1 MTQSLKGGE
10 SFFLNVF
17 IHHAI
22 VFDCFLLLLCLFAQ
36 VTLCYEKCLKSFENC
51 MKIGKNDFL
60 LCKLRKTVK
69 GEKLQSGLY

>member
-1 MTQSLKGGE
+1 MVKV
-10 SFFLNVF
+10 FFKFF

-60 LCKLRKTVK
+60 L
-69 GEKLQSGLY
+69 